1 MEPIA
6 PRNLTAQL
14 AHRARGNPPGTTPA
28 SSVGNFYPGLELD
41 LRNLWRR
48 VFAGIQL
55 HEAVALVL
63 AVDDDAPEEVR
74 GLVGEILL
82 AVDGHPIWIEVTG
95 PRSPGGAGES
105 LGNWSLEWSNA
116 LADIAQ
122 KAGKEV
128 RCTFSK
134 GDGDQQEVSLRVR
147 KIFEESGAE
156 DGADGRTA
164 VLSSELAQPGE
175 LTQSLC
181 SPWQNDFVGCGCYYW
196 AASRPDYVNVE
207 ADGAGGSRGHN
218 WLQRNRTPATP
229 KVYTLRQADLL
240 QHEDIIAG
248 WEDKLTFVIEGK
260 DTPTLPEPPS
270 P

>member
-14 AHRARGNPPGTTPA
+14 AYRARGNPPGTTPA

-48 VFAGIQL
+48 LFAGIQL

-63 AVDDDAPEEVR
+63 AADDDAPEEVR

-82 AVDGHPIWIEVTG
+82 AVDGHPIWIELAG
-95 PRSPGGAGES
+95 PRAPGGASES

-116 LADIAQ
+116 LADVAQ
-122 KAGKEV
+122 KAGQEV
-128 RCTFSK
+128 RCTFTK
-134 GDGDQQEVSLRVR
+134 GDDDQQEVSLTVQ
-147 KIFEESGAE
+147 KIFEDAGPEGGE
-156 DGADGRTA
+156 DARTA
-164 VLSSELAQPGE
+164 MLSRRLAQPGE

-207 ADGAGGSRGHN
+207 ADEADGSRGHN
-218 WLQRNRTPATP
+218 WLQRDRTPTTP
-229 KVYTLRQADLL
+229 KAYTLRQSDLL
-240 QHEDIIAG
+240 QHEDIIAS
-248 WEDKLTFVIEGK
+248 WEDKLSFVLEGK
-260 DTPTLPEPPS
+260 DNDERDGD
-270 P
+270 